1 MWLLEPTLKKKFEE
15 NEHAVFTLEQAEY
28 ETAYKREAYSLVG
41 ESANIRIEGV
51 LTKRPSFFAYFFGG
65 GNTTYPEIVEAIDEA
80 NADRKVDSIQ
90 LNIDSPGGN
99 FSGLFDVLGA
109 IQASKK
115 PVRAYVKDMAASAAY
130 AIASQADSITV
141 NNRSALVGSIGVVVQ
156 YYTPAGLDIITS
168 TQAPKKAPDPRT
180 DEGRKAI
187 VEELDA
193 LHALF
198 VEAIATG
205 RGVDEKTVNKTYG
218 RGAVLLADEALK
230 RGMIDKIE
238 STGLREVEKVEVTK
252 TDEFKAG
259 IEAERDRVLAHLT
272 MGEASGDMVTACKAI
287 RDGAAMTAELQA
299 KYLAAG
305 MNKAD
310 MDRRQAD
317 NVNIDGKKET
327 DAGSEVIDIIERKL
341 GVVNG

>member
-15 NEHAVFTLEQAEY
+15 STQVFSAEQRDY
-28 ETAYKREAYSLVG
+28 EAAYSSDDIGDAGDTAEINVV
-41 ESANIRIEGV
+41 GV
-51 LTKRPSFFAYFFGG
+51 LTKRPDFFAYYMGG
-65 GNTTYPEIVEAIDEA
+65 GNTLYGDIVSAINTA
-80 NADRKVDSIQ
+80 NTVNKFKSIQ
-90 LNIDSPGGN
+90 LNIDSPGGS
-99 FSGLFDVLGA
+99 FDGLFDLLGA
-109 IQASKK
+109 IQGSAK
-115 PVRAYVKDMAASAAY
+115 PIRAYVNGIAASAAY

-141 NNRSALVGSIGVVVQ
+141 SNRSARVGSIGVVAS
-156 YYTPAGLDIITS
+156 YYTGSAIKRITS
-168 TQAPKKAPDPRT
+168 TQAPKKAPDPST
-180 DEGRKAI
+180 DEGRQDI
-187 VEELDA
+187 VAELDA

-198 VEAIATG
+198 VEAIAAG
-205 RGVDEKTVNKTYG
+205 RGVDEKTVNKKYG
-218 RGAVLLADEALK
+218 QGAMLLADEALK

-238 STGLREVEKVEVTK
+238 STGLREVKTVEVK

-310 MDRRQAD
+310 IDRRQAD